1 MEQRPTGV
9 VVTSKTMLKK
19 EVPITVGAQID
30 SIRSDK
36 LEFGFI
42 KNNGM
47 SMRSVDLGAIQLQ
60 RGLLLGMFAQT
71 SVFGVECIGRLL
83 EDGAE

>member
-1 MEQRPTGV
+1 MLLEQLPTGV

-42 KNNGM
+42 KNNGKEYLE
-47 SMRSVDLGAIQLQ
+47 RCLGAIQLP
-60 RGLLLGMFAQT
+60 
-71 SVFGVECIGRLL
+71 
-83 EDGAE
+83 